1 MSSTSDLRPSAP
13 PQPYLCRMHQC
24 RRHQVQ
30 TEQRRTDGRIFPLI
44 RRRPSPAT
52 ASPRTPNSP
61 QARAAPPLR
70 SPRAQA
76 FLPPSQTPARVLAQA
91 PKQTAIPGVP
101 KSPPAS
107 SAIAHAASRAAHA
120 IPRFS
125 YRLMRLRAGPVP
137 PLLPIQ
143 LPPPVRRLSRTLP
156 TQPISEEIPNH
167 ILKAPMPRP
176 PLNACRAYRR
186 VETSLR
192 HRRNRRT
199 NSPPR
204 ACLAT

>member
-1 MSSTSDLRPSAP
+1 
-13 PQPYLCRMHQC
+13 MH
-24 RRHQVQ
+24 RVQ

-44 RRRPSPAT
+44 SRRPSPAT

-61 QARAAPPLR
+61 QAPAAQPLR
-70 SPRAQA
+70 SPQAQA
-76 FLPPSQTPARVLAQA
+76 FLPPSKTPARVLAQA
-91 PKQTAIPGVP
+91 LKQTAIPGVS

-137 PLLPIQ
+137 PLLPSRV
-143 LPPPVRRLSRTLP
+143 PPPVRRLSRTLL
-156 TQPISEEIPNH
+156 TQPISQEISNH
-167 ILKAPMPRP
+167 ILKAPTRRPR
-176 PLNACRAYRR
+176 LNASRAYRR

-199 NSPPR
+199 NSPQR